1 MKFPQTLLNKAKS
14 FQNPLP
20 GIEIGIPMVI
30 YENIFT
36 HAHYGYDISDWK
48 TNVLL
53 CAIGYFTYGTDRFFD
68 SQTNS
73 NLSQLSDSKK
83 KLYTYIDA
91 NQNTIKTSLICAY
104 LGILFYLSQDPTTVP
119 FSYLITSTLLYRDIK
134 SNLGALKST
143 YISIMWTVACVIL
156 PCILY
161 EHNYNILNDYMTCIP
176 AFLTLFS
183 TSNIADV
190 VDVQEDKENGINTL
204 PVILGTQNTNVVSSV
219 GLLLSILIFANNP
232 NFETNLIPNIL
243 FELQN
248 IGALSMLL
256 KNSLDKK

>member
-1 MKFPQTLLNKAKS
+1 MKFPQTMLNKVKS

-20 GIEIGIPMVI
+20 GIEIGIPMII

-36 HAHYGYDISDWK
+36 HAHYGYDISNWK
-48 TNVLL
+48 TNILL
-53 CAIGYFTYGTDRFFD
+53 CAVGYFTYGTDRFFD

-83 KLYTYIDA
+83 KLYTYI
-91 NQNTIKTSLICAY
+91 NTNKHIIKTSLIYSY
-104 LGILFYLSQDPTTVP
+104 LGILFYLSQDQSTLP
-119 FSYLITSTLLYRDIK
+119 FNYLITSTLLYRDIK
-134 SNLGALKST
+134 SSLGVFKST
-143 YISIMWTVACVIL
+143 YISIMWTAACVIL

-161 EHNYNILNDYMTCIP
+161 EHNYNILNDYMTYIP

-190 VDVQEDKENGINTL
+190 VDIQEDTENKINTL
-204 PVILGTQNTNVVSSV
+204 PVILGPQNTNVVSSV
-219 GLLLSILIFANNP
+219 GLLLSIFIFANNP

-248 IGALSMLL
+248 VGVLFMLL